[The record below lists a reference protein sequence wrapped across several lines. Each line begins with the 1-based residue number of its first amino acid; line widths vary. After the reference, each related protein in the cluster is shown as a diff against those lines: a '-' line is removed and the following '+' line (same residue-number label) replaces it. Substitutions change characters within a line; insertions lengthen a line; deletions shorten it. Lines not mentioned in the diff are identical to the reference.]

1 MRRNRN
7 AKILATLGP
16 TSSSP
21 EVIRALFEAGA
32 DVFRLN
38 FSHGTHAD
46 HRARYD
52 AIRAVEREA
61 GRPIGVLAD
70 LQGPKLRVGIFT
82 QGRVTLEPGR
92 PFRLD
97 LDMAPG
103 DERRVPLP
111 HPEIFQA
118 LCPGA
123 ELLLDDGKIRL
134 AVERCGTDFAET
146 VVATGGPLSD
156 RKGMNV
162 PGVMLPLSALTA
174 KDRQDL
180 AFALELRADWIA
192 FSFVQRPE
200 DLDEV
205 RELGGGG
212 AGIVAKLEKPAAVE
226 RLDEIV
232 ARTDAPMVARGDLGV
247 ELPPEQVPTVQRM
260 ALRACRA
267 AGKPAIMATQMLESM
282 IEAPAPTRAEASD
295 VATAVYEGADA
306 VSCALRRATAILP
319 VAATVIY
326 TTSGAS
332 ALRASGRR
340 PRSWRSPWS
349 RRRRGGC
356 HSSGAST

>member
-1 MRRNRN
+1 MPLRASGSASRCRSYRSYSNAKRRQPSRLVAMRRNRN

-111 HPEIFQA
+111 
-118 LCPGA
+118 
-123 ELLLDDGKIRL
+123 
-134 AVERCGTDFAET
+134 
-146 VVATGGPLSD
+146 
-156 RKGMNV
+156 
-162 PGVMLPLSALTA
+162 
-174 KDRQDL
+174 
-180 AFALELRADWIA
+180 
-192 FSFVQRPE
+192 
-200 DLDEV
+200 
-205 RELGGGG
+205 
-212 AGIVAKLEKPAAVE
+212 
-226 RLDEIV
+226 
-232 ARTDAPMVARGDLGV
+232 
-247 ELPPEQVPTVQRM
+247 
-260 ALRACRA
+260 
-267 AGKPAIMATQMLESM
+267 
-282 IEAPAPTRAEASD
+282 
-295 VATAVYEGADA
+295 
-306 VSCALRRATAILP
+306 
-319 VAATVIY
+319 
-326 TTSGAS
+326 
-332 ALRASGRR
+332 
-340 PRSWRSPWS
+340 
-349 RRRRGGC
+349 
-356 HSSGAST
+356 